1 MTPLQS
7 SLSSIASVTT
17 LASPTA
23 LPAPDS
29 MEPVRKPALRSSLR
43 AGGRPRAIVPRTLE
57 EAMAFARAVI
67 AARMAPSGFETP
79 EACMIAILHGMEVG
93 LTPLS
98 ALQRIAV
105 IGGRPTIWGD
115 GAMALVRA
123 SGLAASIEERI
134 EGTGPS
140 DWVGVC
146 CVRRK
151 GDAHPVERRFSAEDA
166 KRARLWGKTGPWSE
180 YPQRMLQMRA
190 RAFALRDVFADVLGG
205 LYLREEIE
213 GEQEAVEWRGT
224 AGPEPAVS
232 SPATSTS
239 LATEATEAAEPAQ
252 QTHGMS
258 WPSAAGQSHSRPTRP
273 KIIAPPPPPVPP
285 SPTAPVAEHVT
296 AAADTP
302 EPRRVDEPQQAVEAT
317 TARRPAP
324 DRARPR
330 PALAERRRLSSTRE
344 ARRLR
349 LESGW
354 AIRRPSTL
362 APRLPVPRPAGT
374 IPTQRETKYSSA
386 KDTEHRHQRP
396 RASPEALDPAPEQGP
411 ETVSSPAVSSPSPHD
426 VLGLYDDALSC
437 ALDEPTL
444 TEIVEEL
451 GPRLTTLDR
460 EAAAQAE
467 RILARH
473 RDRIEVL
480 AMLDGDPAHD
490 PSAGS
495 GL

>member
-1 MTPLQS
+1 
-7 SLSSIASVTT
+7 
-17 LASPTA
+17 
-23 LPAPDS
+23 
-29 MEPVRKPALRSSLR
+29 
-43 AGGRPRAIVPRTLE
+43 
-57 EAMAFARAVI
+57 
-67 AARMAPSGFETP
+67 MAPSGFETP

-134 EGTGPS
+134 EGTGPT

-166 KRARLWGKTGPWSE
+166 KRARLWGKAGPWSD

-213 GEQEAVEWRGT
+213 GQEETVQWRET
-224 AGPEPAVS
+224 AGPEPAVG
-232 SPATSTS
+232 SPATSTGP
-239 LATEATEAAEPAQ
+239 ATEAVEPAQ

-258 WPSAAGQSHSRPTRP
+258 WPSTAGPSRSRPTRP

-296 AAADTP
+296 GAADMP
-302 EPRRVDEPQQAVEAT
+302 EPRRVGEPEQAVEAT

-324 DRARPR
+324 GRARPR
-330 PALAERRRLSSTRE
+330 AALAERRRLSSTRE

-349 LESGW
+349 FESGW
-354 AIRRPSTL
+354 AIRRPRTL

-374 IPTQRETKYSSA
+374 IPARQTA
-386 KDTEHRHQRP
+386 KDDTAKDAGHRSHSP
-396 RASPEALDPAPEQGP
+396 VTSPEALGPAPKPAAE
-411 ETVSSPAVSSPSPHD
+411 AVSSPVSPSASPHD

-437 ALDEPTL
+437 ALDRPTF
-444 TEIVEEL
+444 TEIVEEF

-460 EAAAQAE
+460 DAAAQAE

-480 AMLDGDPAHD
+480 AMLDADPAHD

>member
-1 MTPLQS
+1 MSPLQA

-17 LASPTA
+17 LGSPA
-23 LPAPDS
+23 GPPAPDRV
-29 MEPVRKPALRSSLR
+29 EPTRKPAPRPSLR

-57 EAMAFARAVI
+57 EAMAFARAVV

-134 EGTGPS
+134 EGTGPT

-146 CVRRK
+146 TVRRK
-151 GDAHPVERRFSAEDA
+151 GDAHPVERRFSSEDA
-166 KRARLWGKTGPWSE
+166 KRARLWGKAGPWSE

-213 GEQEAVEWRGT
+213 GQEETVQWWET
-224 AGPEPAVS
+224 AGLERAVS
-232 SPATSTS
+232 SPATSTG
-239 LATEATEAAEPAQ
+239 LATEAAEPAQ

-258 WPSAAGQSHSRPTRP
+258 WPSPAGPSRSRPTRP
-273 KIIAPPPPPVPP
+273 KIIAPPPPPLPP

-302 EPRRVDEPQQAVEAT
+302 EPRRVDEPEQAVET
-317 TARRPAP
+317 TSARRPEP
-324 DRARPR
+324 GLARPR

-354 AIRRPSTL
+354 AIRRPRTL
-362 APRLPVPRPAGT
+362 APRLTVPRPAGT
-374 IPTQRETKYSSA
+374 IPARQTA
-386 KDTEHRHQRP
+386 KDDTAKDAAHRSQGP
-396 RASPEALDPAPEQGP
+396 VASPGALELAPELAG
-411 ETVSSPAVSSPSPHD
+411 ESASSPASPSPSPHD
-426 VLGLYDDALSC
+426 LLGLYDDALSC
-437 ALDEPTL
+437 ALDDATL
-444 TEIVEEL
+444 TEIVEEF
-451 GPRLTTLDR
+451 GPRLATLDR

-480 AMLDGDPAHD
+480 AMLDADPGHD
-490 PSAGS
+490 PSTGS

>member
-1 MTPLQS
+1 MTPYQS
-7 SLSSIASVTT
+7 SLGSIASVIT
-17 LASPTA
+17 LPDPTA
-23 LPAPDS
+23 LPAPDKG
-29 MEPVRKPALRSSLR
+29 EPTRKPMKRPPLR
-43 AGGRPRAIVPRTLE
+43 AGGRPCAIVPRTLE
-57 EAMAFARAVI
+57 EAMAFARAVV

-134 EGTGPS
+134 EGTGPT
-140 DWVGVC
+140 DWVGIC
-146 CVRRK
+146 SVRRK
-151 GDAHPVERRFSAEDA
+151 GDAHPVERRFSSEDA
-166 KRARLWGKTGPWSE
+166 KRARLWGKAGPWSD

-213 GEQEAVEWRGT
+213 GEEEEVAWTETAATDGAVSTSANGGVPSGDSGASGEQTPVGSQPSP
-224 AGPEPAVS
+224 AGPYR
-232 SPATSTS
+232 
-239 LATEATEAAEPAQ
+239 
-252 QTHGMS
+252 
-258 WPSAAGQSHSRPTRP
+258 SAPTRR
-273 KIIAPPPPPVPP
+273 KIIAPPPPPAPP
-285 SPTAPVAEHVT
+285 LPTTPAVEHVS

-302 EPRRVDEPQQAVEAT
+302 APRRVDEPEQAVKAT

-324 DRARPR
+324 GRARPR
-330 PALAERRRLSSTRE
+330 TALAERRRLSSTRE

-349 LESGW
+349 FENGW
-354 AIRRPSTL
+354 AIRRPRTL
-362 APRLPVPRPAGT
+362 APRLTVTNPAGT
-374 IPTQRETKYSSA
+374 IPARQTARDDTA
-386 KDTEHRHQRP
+386 KDAAHRSHGP
-396 RASPEALDPAPEQGP
+396 GASPEALDAAPEKAL
-411 ETVSSPAVSSPSPHD
+411 ETESSPGSPSPSSHD

-444 TEIVEEL
+444 TEIVEEF
-451 GPRLTTLDR
+451 GPRISTLERD
-460 EAAAQAE
+460 AAAQAE

-473 RDRIEVL
+473 RDRIDVL
-480 AMLDGDPAHD
+480 AMLSGDPAHD
-490 PSAGS
+490 PSARD